1 MPKQQIP
8 YNITIQ
14 KTHQTREYQEKMH
27 IVDNL
32 KELAKDLP
40 DTVDTTIR
48 YQAQTSGGRK
58 FDLDITIMALKSTPQ
73 ETLVTM
79 FQEKESL

>member
-1 MPKQQIP
+1 M
-8 YNITIQ
+8 
-14 KTHQTREYQEKMH
+14 R

-48 YQAQTSGGRK
+48 YQAQTAGGKK
-58 FDLDITIMALKSTPQ
+58 FDLDITIMALKSTP
-73 ETLVTM
+73 
-79 FQEKESL
+79 

>member
-1 MPKQQIP
+1 
-8 YNITIQ
+8 
-14 KTHQTREYQEKMH
+14 MH

-48 YQAQTSGGRK
+48 YQAQTSGGKK
-58 FDLDITIMALKSTPQ
+58 FDLNITIMALKSTPQ
-73 ETLVTM
+73 ETLITM

>member
-1 MPKQQIP
+1 M
-8 YNITIQ
+8 
-14 KTHQTREYQEKMH
+14 R

-48 YQAQTSGGRK
+48 YQAQTAGGKK
-58 FDLDITIMALKSTPQ
+58 FDLDITIMALSPHHK
-73 ETLVTM
+73 
-79 FQEKESL
+79 KH

>member
-1 MPKQQIP
+1 MC
-8 YNITIQ
+8 T
-14 KTHQTREYQEKMH
+14 TREYQEKMR

-48 YQAQTSGGRK
+48 YQAQTAGGKK
-58 FDLDITIMALKSTPQ
+58 FDLDITIMALSPHHK
-73 ETLVTM
+73 
-79 FQEKESL
+79 KH